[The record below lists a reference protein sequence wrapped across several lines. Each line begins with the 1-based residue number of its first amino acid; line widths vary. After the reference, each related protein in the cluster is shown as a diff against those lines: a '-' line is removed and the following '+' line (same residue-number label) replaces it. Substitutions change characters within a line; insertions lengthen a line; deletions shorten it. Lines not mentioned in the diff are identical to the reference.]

1 LRPATLA
8 EKIEA
13 SHERCLKALHNS
25 LEHAREAGTL
35 LLEAREKVK
44 DAGQPW
50 LQDNCTCSTS
60 EAFTPRTAQGLLAGR
75 CHAPAD
81 VTHLRRKA
89 PEVRLPDGSAEQQSV
104 TSKAKQI
111 ARQILALVK
120 KSQLKDGDGGPAQ
133 LAVTPLE
140 QLKDSLDASLVVAVE
155 EPESRSEAAPVNRI
169 AGRNGRASLL
179 AGGPRRH
186 RCGTCAAWPLA
197 RVYPAEDWAR
207 NTHGPAAITQPD
219 IPPSPKARLAR
230 QAVRPWLPLA
240 ILAPPRAP
248 ARHQCRFAV
257 PSPSRS

>member
-1 LRPATLA
+1 MGNMSSQQKAGAGESLAKLA
-8 EKIEA
+8 EKIRA

-50 LQDNCTCSTS
+50 LKWLQDNCTCSTS
-60 EAFTPRTAQGLLAGR
+60 EAQRYMRIADRYGELKQLQKDLKGLSLTKALKLLSGGPEKEGKQTPQAAPELLKVSSQSE
-75 CHAPAD
+75 

-89 PEVRLPDGSAEQQSV
+89 PEVRLPDGSAEQQFV

-133 LAVTPLE
+133 LAVTLLE

-155 EPESRSEAAPVNRI
+155 EPESRSEAAPANRI
-169 AGRNGRASLL
+169 AGRNGRAK
-179 AGGPRRH
+179 AP
-186 RCGTCAAWPLA
+186 TAA
-197 RVYPAEDWAR
+197 
-207 NTHGPAAITQPD
+207 
-219 IPPSPKARLAR
+219 
-230 QAVRPWLPLA
+230 
-240 ILAPPRAP
+240 
-248 ARHQCRFAV
+248 
-257 PSPSRS
+257 